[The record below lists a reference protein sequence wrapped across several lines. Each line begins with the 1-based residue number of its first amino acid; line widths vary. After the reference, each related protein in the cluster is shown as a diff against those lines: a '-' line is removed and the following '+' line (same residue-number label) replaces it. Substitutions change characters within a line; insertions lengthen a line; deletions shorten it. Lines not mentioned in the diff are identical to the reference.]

1 MQIRYKAHQN
11 LKDLRIKLGLSQSAF
26 CKCVGLAQASISHW
40 EKGLRR
46 PMIEKVM
53 LIIDFAKSKGIKV
66 KQTDLY
72 P

>member
-1 MQIRYKAHQN
+1 MLIRYKSHQN

-40 EKGLRR
+40 ENGLRR
-46 PMIEKVM
+46 PMIERVQQ
-53 LIIDFAKSKGIKV
+53 IIEFAKSRGVKI